1 VGYPRAITETK
12 FVWDCIDSKIAALK
26 RSRLLRERLLAYA
39 RREARVSPLTFPNRL
54 RVILSGTAPSA
65 CIALL
70 IDRFFDQGHYL
81 GGGSHRIGD
90 ILFFCES
97 AHLRSLQDFALE
109 HPLRDR
115 IHSIHLQARPP
126 LLKVL
131 LRAAGLHPEMGGP
144 QACRKPAMA
153 MIKLKQEASAFGAP
167 SAWPVPGFPEPFPVA
182 HHPSWE
188 QPDWLESAG
197 QARSRRIRTRIKPSS
212 GARSGVR
219 RLNP

>member
-81 GGGSHRIGD
+81 GGASHRIGD
-90 ILFFCES
+90 ILFFCEP
-97 AHLRSLQDFALE
+97 AHLRSLQDLAVK

-115 IHSIHLQARPP
+115 IHSIHLQAEPR

-131 LRAAGLHPEMGGP
+131 LRSAGLHPELGGP
-144 QACRKPAMA
+144 QACREPAIAMA
-153 MIKLKQEASAFGAP
+153 KLRQEASASGAP
-167 SAWPVPGFPEPFPVA
+167 SAWPVPGFTESFPLA

-188 QPDWLESAG
+188 QPGWLELAG
-197 QARSRRIRTRIKPSS
+197 QARSRRMRPRGKPSS
-212 GARSGVR
+212 RPRSAAAG
-219 RLNP
+219 